1 MKRLNRAYI
10 KGTNWAL
17 SGLLSLLGF
26 SCDNGGGMAEYGT
39 PMATYTVKGKVVTD
53 KGTAISQLQVIVP
66 SEEYVPHSDTLTTNA
81 QGEFTLNN
89 TIFPPASDL
98 TLKIMT
104 TDIDGAANGG
114 NFAPDTSSVT
124 IKREDLKD
132 GDGHWYVGHA
142 EKKITITLKEKKT
155 E

>member
-53 KGTAISQLQVIVP
+53 KGTAISQ
-66 SEEYVPHSDTLTTNA
+66 
-81 QGEFTLNN
+81 
-89 TIFPPASDL
+89 
-98 TLKIMT
+98 
-104 TDIDGAANGG
+104 
-114 NFAPDTSSVT
+114 
-124 IKREDLKD
+124 
-132 GDGHWYVGHA
+132 
-142 EKKITITLKEKKT
+142 
-155 E
+155 